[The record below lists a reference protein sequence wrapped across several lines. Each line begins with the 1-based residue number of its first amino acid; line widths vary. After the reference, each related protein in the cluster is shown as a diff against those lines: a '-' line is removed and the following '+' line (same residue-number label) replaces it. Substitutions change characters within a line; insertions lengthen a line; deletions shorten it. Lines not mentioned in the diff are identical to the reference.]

1 MYYRKMLTYSGIVTV
16 PVYFVL
22 DSINQFWG
30 MIPTLAGAKVLII
43 CIPVAITACFF
54 LGKRIQ
60 VEKVVLF
67 LIWSMLNYFFFK
79 VLKDYLIVFTGAGF
93 LRSYKVYLPLL
104 MANTLCI
111 SYLLLQ
117 LNPGKAVRL
126 NTYLNSLFLI
136 LFFVEV
142 GKSTYHLFYTKPTP
156 FKTERI
162 ELKQLSSKPHPSIYL
177 FVVDEYAG
185 INTMAA
191 NYGFANHIFTS
202 QLKKKSFFIPAQPN
216 SNYNGTPFS
225 VLSMLNMSYIENV
238 NENYIKSVADYSK
251 CTDGIKTN
259 QLMDFFGKNGYQLV
273 NNSFF
278 SINNTAREKYLFLP
292 VEDRLMLDKTFG
304 AVLFND
310 LLCSV
315 NSNKFHKIINDFPA
329 RIDKYN
335 QTIIQKSL
343 NIIQNESKQ
352 IFMYSHLMMP
362 HQPFLRD
369 QFGKL
374 RSIGKAYSES
384 NSQMNITAY
393 INYMHYCNTVILNMV
408 DAVMQKEA
416 NAIIIIVSDHGLRN
430 TKNGDLT
437 NNSEF
442 NNFMAIRTPANR
454 YSGFTDSVCLVNL
467 FRLVLNN
474 HFEQSIEL
482 LPNRKINVKADNLK
496 K

>member
-1 MYYRKMLTYSGIVTV
+1 MYSRKILTYSGIVSV

-30 MIPTLAGAKVLII
+30 MIPALAGVKVLLI
-43 CIPVAITACFF
+43 CIPVTTTACFF
-54 LGKRIQ
+54 LEKRIRA
-60 VEKVVLF
+60 EKAVLF
-67 LIWSMLNYFFFK
+67 LIWGMLNYFFFI
-79 VLKDYLIVFTGAGF
+79 VLKDHLIAFTGAGF

-104 MANTLCI
+104 IASTLCM
-111 SYLLLQ
+111 SYLLLR

-126 NTYLNSLFLI
+126 NTYLSSLFLI
-136 LFFVEV
+136 LVLVEV
-142 GKSTYHLFYTKPTP
+142 GKSAYHLFYTKPTP
-156 FKTERI
+156 FKSEI
-162 ELKQLSSKPHPSIYL
+162 VELKQLSSKPHPSVYL

-185 INTMAA
+185 INTMAE
-191 NYGFANHIFTS
+191 NYGFANHVFTS
-202 QLKKKSFFIPAQPN
+202 QLKKKSFFIPARPN

-225 VLSMLNMSYIENV
+225 ILSMLNMSYIGNL
-238 NENYIKSVADYSK
+238 NESYIKSAVDYSK
-251 CTDGIKTN
+251 CTDEIKTN
-259 QLMDFFGKNGYQLV
+259 QLMSFFRKNGYQLV

-278 SINNTAREKYLFLP
+278 SIDHTTREKYLFLP

-304 AVLFND
+304 SVLFND

-315 NSNKFHKIINDFPA
+315 NSNKFHKIVNDFPA

-343 NIIQNESKQ
+343 NTIEHESKQ
-352 IFMYSHLMMP
+352 VFMYSHLMMP

-374 RSIGKAYSES
+374 RSIGRAYSES
-384 NSQMNITAY
+384 NNQMNITAY
-393 INYMHYCNTVILNMV
+393 INYMQYCNTVILNMV
-408 DAVMQKEA
+408 DAVMQKQA

-430 TKNGDLT
+430 AKTGDLI
-437 NNSEF
+437 NSEF
-442 NNFMAIRTPANR
+442 NNFMAIRTPTNH
-454 YSGFTDSVCLVNL
+454 YSGFTDSVCLANL

-474 HFEQSIEL
+474 HFEQSLEL
-482 LPNRKINVKADNLK
+482 LPNKKINVKARKLK